1 MASEKPLYQR
11 TWFVVVMSFLLLAIV
26 SGAVNGGESSQQNSV
41 QPSPVSTPSEVPSET
56 PSPAAPESAA
66 PIEEDP
72 AATEPSEASSA
83 SPEPSESPSLDP
95 NSAEGIEYFI
105 FSSNGQYR
113 DIEKDLR
120 DAIKR
125 TKNDQTIRL
134 LGNTVELLFNQ
145 AQLEALDPPT
155 AISKK
160 WRKELG
166 DLDGRI
172 MKVSDGVADYISGA
186 ISQSKMISLLNEVA
200 AQVDVL
206 RSITNRL

>member
-1 MASEKPLYQR
+1 MANEKPLYQR
-11 TWFVVVMSFLLLAIV
+11 TWFVVVMAFLLLAIV
-26 SGAVNGGESSQQNSV
+26 SGAVNGGESSQQSSV
-41 QPSPVSTPSEVPSET
+41 QPSPVDTPSEVPSET
-56 PSPAAPESAA
+56 PTPVASESAT
-66 PIEEDP
+66 PIEDDP
-72 AATEPSEASSA
+72 AETEPTEASSA

-145 AQLEALDPPT
+145 AQLEALEPPT

-160 WRKELG
+160 WRRELG
-166 DLDGRI
+166 DLDSKI
-172 MKVSDGVADYISGA
+172 MKVSDGVSDYVSGA